1 MIAQPEN
8 GSPFGITKFGDYAV
22 VREWRSH
29 AGCGF
34 NLSTMCF
41 L

>member
-8 GSPFGITKFGDYAV
+8 GPPFGITKFSDYAV
-22 VREWRSH
+22 VHEWRSH